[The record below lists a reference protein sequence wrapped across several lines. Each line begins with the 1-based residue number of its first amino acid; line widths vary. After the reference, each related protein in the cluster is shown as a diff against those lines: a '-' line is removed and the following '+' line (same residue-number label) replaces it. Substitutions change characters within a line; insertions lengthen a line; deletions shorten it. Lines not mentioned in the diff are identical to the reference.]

1 MKFDSLPKEVRWAVE
16 AAQDKQALD
25 ISVLDLSGTGA
36 FADYFLVCS
45 GSSAPQLQAIN
56 RAIEEKID
64 KSGRSVEHRE
74 GRGSADWMLLDYGFF
89 VVHVFSEG
97 ARQYYD
103 LERLWRTTERIEI
116 PNVPGNA
123 VPPHHRAAE
132 SEGNA
137 TQR

>member
-1 MKFDSLPKEVRWAVE
+1 MNFDSLPKEVRWAVE

-36 FADYFLVCS
+36 FSDYFVVCS
-45 GSSAPQLQAIN
+45 GSSAPQLQAIT
-56 RAIEEKID
+56 RAVEEKLD
-64 KSGRSVEHRE
+64 KAGRNVQHRE

-89 VVHVFSEG
+89 IVHVFSEG

-116 PNVPGNA
+116 PNVPRNA
-123 VPPHHRAAE
+123 PPPHRAAE

-137 TQR
+137 SQR

>member
-45 GSSAPQLQAIN
+45 GSSAPQLQAITS
-56 RAIEEKID
+56 AIEEKID

-103 LERLWRTTERIEI
+103 LERLWRTIERIEI
-116 PNVPGNA
+116 PSASNNA
-123 VPPHHRAAE
+123 PPPHHRAAE

-137 TQR
+137 SQR

>member
-89 VVHVFSEG
+89 VVHVFSEA

-116 PNVPGNA
+116 PNVPGNT

>member
-1 MKFDSLPKEVRWAVE
+1 MNFDTLPKEVRWAVD
-16 AAQDKQALD
+16 AAQDKQAVD

-45 GSSAPQLQAIN
+45 ATSGPQLNAIT
-56 RAIEEKID
+56 RAIEEVID
-64 KSGRSVEHRE
+64 KQGRPVQHRE
-74 GRGSADWMLLDYGFF
+74 GRSSADWMLLDYGFF
-89 VVHVFSEG
+89 VVHVFSES

-103 LERLWRTTERIEI
+103 LERLWRTTERIDF
-116 PNVPGNA
+116 PNDPKTPHSRPL
-123 VPPHHRAAE
+123 PPAE

>member
-1 MKFDSLPKEVRWAVE
+1 MTFDSLPKEVRWAVE

-45 GSSAPQLQAIN
+45 GSSAPQLQAITS
-56 RAIEEKID
+56 AIEEKID
-64 KSGRSVEHRE
+64 KSGRSV
-74 GRGSADWMLLDYGFF
+74 DWMLLDYGFF
-89 VVHVFSEG
+89 VVHVFSEA

-116 PNVPGNA
+116 PNVPDNA
-123 VPPHHRAAE
+123 VP
-132 SEGNA
+132 
-137 TQR
+137 

>member
-1 MKFDSLPKEVRWAVE
+1 MNLNSLPKEVRWAVE
-16 AAQDKQALD
+16 AAQEKQAVD

-45 GSSAPQLQAIN
+45 GTSSPQLQAITG
-56 RAIEEKID
+56 AIEEKID
-64 KSGRSVEHRE
+64 KSGRSVQHRE

-116 PNVPGNA
+116 PNDSHNS
-123 VPPHHRAAE
+123 VPPHRAAE
-132 SEGNA
+132 SQGNA
-137 TQR
+137 SQR

>member
-45 GSSAPQLQAIN
+45 GSSAPQLQAIT

-89 VVHVFSEG
+89 VVHVFSEA

-116 PNVPGNA
+116 PNVPGNT

>member
-45 GSSAPQLQAIN
+45 GSSAPQLQAITS
-56 RAIEEKID
+56 AIEEKID

-116 PNVPGNA
+116 PNVPDNA

>member
-1 MKFDSLPKEVRWAVE
+1 MTFDSLPKEVRWAVE

-45 GSSAPQLQAIN
+45 GSSAPQLLAIT

-64 KSGRSVEHRE
+64 KAGRSVEHRE
-74 GRGSADWMLLDYGFF
+74 GRGSAEWMLLDYGFF
-89 VVHVFSEG
+89 VVHVFSEA

-116 PNVPGNA
+116 PNVPNNA
-123 VPPHHRAAE
+123 PPPHRAAE

-137 TQR
+137 SQR

>member
-45 GSSAPQLQAIN
+45 GSSAPQLQAIT
-56 RAIEEKID
+56 RGIEEKLD
-64 KSGRSVEHRE
+64 KSGRSVQHRE